1 MIMIL
6 CIFMPRQLFFS
17 NYVKFYGEKKKK
29 MIYLEASNGQQ
40 CICWW
45 FTTYVDGNGSHFL
58 INVELGELGE
68 RALCFELIP
77 VKSYMDKSRKKL
89 KILQKSPLWSKLVQ
103 LTFKHSDKSC
113 MQTPYYTHEQKYI
126 YYT

>member
-1 MIMIL
+1 MDNNV
-6 CIFMPRQLFFS
+6 FVDGSQR
-17 NYVKFYGEKKKK
+17 
-29 MIYLEASNGQQ
+29 
-40 CICWW
+40 
-45 FTTYVDGNGSHFL
+45 TDGNGSHFL

-77 VKSYMDKSRKKL
+77 VKSTVLYKSRKKL
-89 KILQKSPLWSKLVQ
+89 KNVQKSPLWSKLVQ

-126 YYT
+126 HYT